1 MATPATRALAE
12 GRMVAGMVPEFEAI
26 RRHEAREA
34 DRAKSLPNGA
44 QLCTWRQQEV
54 DAMAERRALRKH
66 NRERRGVTW
75 LKWTIGWAPKEKEAP
90 DETAR
95 FDTVKRKSTHAR
107 RRKVLAYWGVPNTG
121 RQWVRFRKSSR
132 RGLVPRVSAHKRRA
146 WLKRARRRVRERAS

>member
-44 QLCTWRQQEV
+44 QLGTWRQQEV
-54 DAMAERRALRKH
+54 YAMAERRALRKH

-75 LKWTIGWAPKEKEAP
+75 LKWTIGWAPK
-90 DETAR
+90 R
-95 FDTVKRKSTHAR
+95 GRHQVTHTTHRDRAQ
-107 RRKVLAYWGVPNTG
+107 LCAAHGVPNTG
-121 RQWVRFRKSSR
+121 RQWRRLRKA
-132 RGLVPRVSAHKRRA
+132 LAHQ
-146 WLKRARRRVRERAS
+146 ERAS